1 MSLRARLTLAVAV
14 AVAASIA
21 IACGVVYVIVR
32 GDLRGQVD
40 DTLRNRAA
48 AAQEAFNRPGGGLIR
63 GFGGRFF
70 ARLPTLGEGG
80 GDTLVQLVQSDGTVL
95 RAPYSSIAIPVDRQT
110 KAVAG
115 GTVDGY
121 FRDTT
126 LDGVHVRVLTAPL
139 GQGLAVQVLRPL
151 QEVDH
156 TLNRLALLMFL
167 VAACGVALAVAAGTI
182 VSRAALAP
190 VRRLG
195 TATEE
200 VARTH
205 DLSLRVEVEGHDELG
220 RLAESFNEMLGE
232 LEESVGAQRQL
243 VADASHELRTPLTSL
258 RTNIEVLAR
267 GGGPKDARR
276 EQLLRDLTEQLEEMS
291 ALVNDLVELARENAQ
306 QPDPEELRLDLLV
319 GDVVERV
326 QRRAPE
332 VRIEA
337 ELGEST
343 VDGVPAALE
352 RAVGNLLDNAVKW
365 SPPGGVIEVAVR
377 GGEVTVRDHGRGI
390 DEADL
395 PLVFDRFYRAP
406 GARGMPGSGLGLAIV
421 KQVAE
426 QHGGSVSAEAP
437 EGGGALLRLTLPV
450 ADRLATA

>member
-21 IACGVVYVIVR
+21 IACVVVYVIVR
-32 GDLRGQVD
+32 SDLRGQVD

-48 AAQEAFNRPGGGLIR
+48 AAQAAFNRPG
-63 GFGGRFF
+63 FGRFF
-70 ARLPTLGEGG
+70 APLGEGG
-80 GDTLVQLVQSDGTVL
+80 GDTLIQLVQSNGTVL
-95 RAPYSSIAIPVDRQT
+95 RAPYSISIPVDRQT
-110 KAVAG
+110 RSVAG
-115 GTVDGY
+115 GTADAYLTDSTV
-121 FRDTT
+121 
-126 LDGVHVRVLTAPL
+126 DGVHVRVLTAPL

-156 TLNRLALLMFL
+156 TLNRLALLMVL
-167 VAACGVALAVAAGTI
+167 VAACGVALAVAAGAI

-267 GGGPKDARR
+267 GDGPTGERR
-276 EQLLRDLTEQLEEMS
+276 EQLLRDLTEQLQEMS

-306 QPDPEELRLDLLV
+306 QPEPEELRLDLLV
-319 GDVVERV
+319 ADVVERA
-326 QRRAPE
+326 QRRAPQ
-332 VRIEA
+332 VRIESKL
-337 ELGEST
+337 EEST
-343 VDGVPAALE
+343 VVGVPTSLE

-365 SPPGGVIEVAVR
+365 SPPAGVVEVAVH
-377 GGEVTVRDHGRGI
+377 GGVVTVRDHGRGI
-390 DEADL
+390 DDADL

-406 GARGMPGSGLGLAIV
+406 AARGMPGSGLGLAIV

-426 QHGGSVSAEAP
+426 QNGGSVSAESAGGRGRAP
-437 EGGGALLRLTLPV
+437 APV
-450 ADRLATA
+450 ARA

>member
-1 MSLRARLTLAVAV
+1 VSLRARLTLAVAV

-32 GDLRGQVD
+32 SDLRGQVD

-48 AAQEAFNRPGGGLIR
+48 AAQNAFNRPGGG
-63 GFGGRFF
+63 RFF
-70 ARLPTLGEGG
+70 APLGEGG
-80 GDTLVQLVQSDGTVL
+80 GDTLIQLVQSNGTVL
-95 RAPYSSIAIPVDRQT
+95 RAPYSVAIPVDRQT
-110 KAVAG
+110 KLVAG
-115 GTVDGY
+115 GTADAYLADSTV
-121 FRDTT
+121 
-126 LDGVHVRVLTAPL
+126 DGVHVRVLTAPL

-156 TLNRLALLMFL
+156 TLNRLALLMLL
-167 VAACGVALAVAAGTI
+167 VAVGGIALAVAAGAI

-195 TATEE
+195 NATEE

-205 DLSLRVEVEGHDELG
+205 DLSLRVEGAGPDELG
-220 RLAESFNEMLGE
+220 RLAESFNEMLE
-232 LEESVGAQRQL
+232 ALEQSVGAQRQL

-267 GGGPKDARR
+267 GGGPTGERR

-291 ALVNDLVELARENAQ
+291 ALVNDLVELARESAQ
-306 QPDPEELRLDLLV
+306 QPEAEELRLDLLV
-319 GDVVERV
+319 ADVIDRA
-326 QRRAPE
+326 QRRAPQ

-337 ELGEST
+337 HLEEST
-343 VDGVPAALE
+343 VIGVPTALE

-365 SPPGGVIEVAVR
+365 SPPGGEIEVTV
-377 GGEVTVRDHGRGI
+377 GEGEVTVRDHGRGI

-406 GARGMPGSGLGLAIV
+406 AARGMPGSGLGLAIV
-421 KQVAE
+421 KQFAE
-426 QHGGSVSAEAP
+426 QQGGSVSAEAAA
-437 EGGGALLRLTLPV
+437 GGGALLRL
-450 ADRLATA
+450 RLVNGS

>member
-14 AVAASIA
+14 AVAAAIA

-32 GDLRGQVD
+32 NDLRGQVD

-48 AAQEAFNRPGGGLIR
+48 AAQAAFNRPG
-63 GFGGRFF
+63 FGRFF
-70 ARLPTLGEGG
+70 APLGEGG
-80 GDTLVQLVQSDGTVL
+80 GDTLVQLVQANGTVL
-95 RAPYSSIAIPVDRQT
+95 RAPYSPIAIPVDRET
-110 KAVAG
+110 KSVAG
-115 GTVDGY
+115 GTAGAYLTDSTV
-121 FRDTT
+121 
-126 LDGVHVRVLTAPL
+126 DGVHVRVLTAPL

-156 TLNRLALLMFL
+156 TLNKLALLMVL
-167 VAACGVALAVAAGTI
+167 VAAGGIALAVAAGAI

-195 TATEE
+195 NATEE

-205 DLSLRVEVEGHDELG
+205 DLSLRVEVEGADELG
-220 RLAESFNEMLGE
+220 RLAESFNEMLE
-232 LEESVGAQRQL
+232 ALEQSVGAQRQL

-267 GGGPKDARR
+267 GEGPTGERR
-276 EQLLRDLTEQLEEMS
+276 DQLMRDLTEQLEEMS
-291 ALVNDLVELARENAQ
+291 ALVNDLVELAREAAQ
-306 QPDPEELRLDLLV
+306 QPEAEEVRLDLV
-319 GDVVERV
+319 VNDVIERT
-326 QRRAPE
+326 QRRAPG
-332 VRIEA
+332 VAIEA
-337 ELGEST
+337 ELEEST
-343 VDGVPAALE
+343 VNGVPTALE
-352 RAVGNLLDNAVKW
+352 RAVANLLDNAVKW

-377 GGEVTVRDHGRGI
+377 RGEVTVRDHGRGI

-406 GARGMPGSGLGLAIV
+406 AARGMPGSGLGLAIV

-426 QHGGSVSAEAP
+426 QHGGSVSAESP
-437 EGGGALLRLTLPV
+437 EGGGALLRLTIV
-450 ADRLATA
+450 SGS

>member
-1 MSLRARLTLAVAV
+1 VSLRARLTLAVAL
-14 AVAASIA
+14 AVAAAVA

-40 DTLRNRAA
+40 LTLRNRAEA
-48 AAQEAFNRPGGGLIR
+48 AHAAFNGPHGGLIR
-63 GFGGRFF
+63 GPGGGFF
-70 ARLPTLGEGG
+70 ARLPSLGEGG
-80 GDTLVQLVQSDGTVL
+80 GDTLVQLVQANGDIL
-95 RAPYSSIAIPVDRQT
+95 RAPYSPIAIPVDRQT
-110 KAVAG
+110 KLVAG
-115 GTVDGY
+115 GNRDAYLADSTVG
-121 FRDTT
+121 
-126 LDGVHVRVLTAPL
+126 GVHVRVLTAPL

-156 TLNRLALLMFL
+156 TLSRLALWMTL
-167 VAACGVALAVAAGTI
+167 VAASGIALAVAAGAV

-195 TATEE
+195 NATEE

-205 DLSLRVEVEGHDELG
+205 DLSLRVDVAGQDELS
-220 RLAESFNEMLGE
+220 RLAASFNEMLE
-232 LEESVGAQRQL
+232 ALEQSVGAQRQL

-267 GGGPKDARR
+267 GDGPGGARR
-276 EQLLRDLTEQLEEMS
+276 EQLLQDLTEQLEEMS

-306 QPDPEELRLDLLV
+306 QPEPEELRLDLLV
-319 GDVVERV
+319 ADAIERA
-326 QRRAPE
+326 QRRAPQ
-332 VRIEA
+332 VTIEPA
-337 ELGEST
+337 LDEST
-343 VDGVPAALE
+343 VLGVPPALE

-365 SPPGGVIEVAVR
+365 SPAGGVIEVTVS

-406 GARGMPGSGLGLAIV
+406 SARGMPGSGLGLAIV

-426 QHGGSVSAEAP
+426 QHGGSVSAEAAA
-437 EGGGALLRLTLPV
+437 GGGALLRLTLSGS
-450 ADRLATA
+450 

>member
-14 AVAASIA
+14 AVAAAVA
-21 IACGVVYVIVR
+21 IVCGVVYVIVR

-48 AAQEAFNRPGGGLIR
+48 AAQAAFNRPG
-63 GFGGRFF
+63 FGRFF
-70 ARLPTLGEGG
+70 APLGSGG
-80 GDTLVQLVQSDGTVL
+80 GDTLIQLVQSNGTVL
-95 RAPYSSIAIPVDRQT
+95 RAPYSPIAIPVDRQT
-110 KAVAG
+110 KLVAG
-115 GTVDGY
+115 GTHDGY
-121 FRDTT
+121 LADSTV
-126 LDGVHVRVLTAPL
+126 DGVHVRVLTAPL

-151 QEVDH
+151 QEVDR
-156 TLNRLALLMFL
+156 TLNRLALLMVL
-167 VAACGVALAVAAGTI
+167 VAAGGVALAVAAGAI

-195 TATEE
+195 NATEE

-205 DLSLRVEVEGHDELG
+205 DLSLRVEVEGTDELAG
-220 RLAESFNEMLGE
+220 LAESFNEMLGE

-267 GGGPKDARR
+267 GDIPKGERR

-319 GDVVERV
+319 ADVIERA
-326 QRRAPE
+326 QRRAPQ
-332 VRIEA
+332 VTIESTL
-337 ELGEST
+337 EEST
-343 VDGVPAALE
+343 VRGVPTALE
-352 RAVGNLLDNAVKW
+352 RAAGNLLDNAVKW
-365 SPPGGVIEVAVR
+365 SPPGGVIEVAVH
-377 GGEVTVRDHGRGI
+377 GAEVTVRDHGCGI

-406 GARGMPGSGLGLAIV
+406 AARGMPGSGLGLAIV

-426 QHGGSVSAEAP
+426 QHGGSVSAEAA
-437 EGGGALLRLTLPV
+437 EGGGALLRLSLV
-450 ADRLATA
+450 SGS

>member
-21 IACGVVYVIVR
+21 IACAVVYVIVR
-32 GDLRGQVD
+32 GDLRSQVD

-48 AAQEAFNRPGGGLIR
+48 AAEAAFNRPGGGLIR
-63 GFGGRFF
+63 GPHGGFF

-80 GDTLVQLVQSDGTVL
+80 GDTLVQLVQTNGTVL
-95 RAPYSSIAIPVDRQT
+95 RAPYSPIAIPVDRQT
-110 KAVAG
+110 KLVAG
-115 GTVDGY
+115 GT
-121 FRDTT
+121 RDAYIADSTV
-126 LDGVHVRVLTAPL
+126 DGVHVRVLTAPL

-156 TLNRLALLMFL
+156 TLNRLALLMTL
-167 VAACGVALAVAAGTI
+167 VAAGGIALAVAAGAI

-195 TATEE
+195 NATEE

-205 DLSLRVEVEGHDELG
+205 DLSLRVEVEGYDELG
-220 RLAESFNEMLGE
+220 RLAESFNEMLEE
-232 LEESVGAQRQL
+232 LEASVGAQRQL

-267 GGGPKDARR
+267 GDGPKGERR
-276 EQLLRDLTEQLEEMS
+276 EQLLRDLTEQLEEMT

-319 GDVVERV
+319 ADVVERA

-332 VRIEA
+332 VKIEA
-337 ELGEST
+337 KLEEAT
-343 VDGVPAALE
+343 VNGVPTALE

-365 SPPGGVIEVAVR
+365 SPPGGVIEVTVR
-377 GGEVTVRDHGRGI
+377 EAEVTVRDHGCGI

-406 GARGMPGSGLGLAIV
+406 AARGMPGSGLGLAIV

-426 QHGGSVSAEAP
+426 QHGGSVSAEMP
-437 EGGGALLRLTLPV
+437 EGGGALLRLTLP
-450 ADRLATA
+450 TGS

>member
-14 AVAASIA
+14 AVAAAVA
-21 IACGVVYVIVR
+21 IACAVVYVIVR

-48 AAQEAFNRPGGGLIR
+48 AAQRAFERPGGGLIE
-63 GFGGRFF
+63 GPGGGFF
-70 ARLPTLGEGG
+70 ARLPTLGQGG
-80 GDTLVQLVQSDGTVL
+80 GDTLVQLVQSDGTVY
-95 RAPYSSIAIPVDRQT
+95 RAPFSPIAIPVDSRT
-110 KAVAG
+110 RLVAG
-115 GTVDGY
+115 GTQDAYLTDATV
-121 FRDTT
+121 
-126 LDGVHVRVLTAPL
+126 DGVHVRVLTAPL

-156 TLNRLALLMFL
+156 TLNRLALLMTL
-167 VAACGVALAVAAGTI
+167 VAIGGIGLAVAAGAV

-195 TATEE
+195 NATEE

-205 DLSLRVEVEGHDELG
+205 DLSLRVEVEGSDELG
-220 RLAESFNEMLGE
+220 RLAVSFNEMLEE
-232 LEESVGAQRQL
+232 LEHSVGAQRQL

-267 GGGPKDARR
+267 GDGPKGERR
-276 EQLLRDLTEQLEEMS
+276 EQLMRDLTEQLGEMS
-291 ALVNDLVELARENAQ
+291 ALVNDLVELARESGQ

-319 GDVVERV
+319 ADVVSRA
-326 QRRAPE
+326 QRRAPQ
-332 VRIEA
+332 VRIEPDLEEA
-337 ELGEST
+337 T
-343 VDGVPAALE
+343 VVGVPNALE
-352 RAVGNLLDNAVKW
+352 RAVGNLLDNAIKW
-365 SPPGGVIEVAVR
+365 SPPGGAIEVTVH
-377 GGEVTVRDHGRGI
+377 GSEVTVRDHGRGI

-406 GARGMPGSGLGLAIV
+406 AARGMPGSGLGLAIV

-426 QHGGSVSAEAP
+426 QHGGSATAESP
-437 EGGGALLRLTLPV
+437 EGGGALLRLSLNGS
-450 ADRLATA
+450 

>member
-14 AVAASIA
+14 AVAAAIA

-32 GDLRGQVD
+32 NDLRGQVD

-48 AAQEAFNRPGGGLIR
+48 AAQAAFNRPG
-63 GFGGRFF
+63 FGRFT
-70 ARLPTLGEGG
+70 ASLSAGG
-80 GDTLVQLVQSDGTVL
+80 GDTLIQLVQADGTVL
-95 RAPYSSIAIPVDRQT
+95 RAPYSVAIPVDRQT
-110 KAVAG
+110 KLVAG
-115 GTVDGY
+115 GTADGY
-121 FRDTT
+121 LEDSTV
-126 LDGVHVRVLTAPL
+126 DGVHVRVLTAPL

-151 QEVDH
+151 QEVDR
-156 TLNRLALLMFL
+156 TLNRLALLMTL

-195 TATEE
+195 NATEE

-232 LEESVGAQRQL
+232 LEQSVGAQRQL

-267 GGGPKDARR
+267 GGGPSGERR

-291 ALVNDLVELARENAQ
+291 ALVNDLVELARESAQ
-306 QPDPEELRLDLLV
+306 QPEPEQLRLDLLV
-319 GDVVERV
+319 ADVIERA
-326 QRRAPE
+326 QRRAPQVTIDARLE
-332 VRIEA
+332 
-337 ELGEST
+337 EST
-343 VDGVPAALE
+343 VDGVPTALE

-365 SPPGGVIEVAVR
+365 SPPGATIEVTVHD
-377 GGEVTVRDHGRGI
+377 GEVTVRDHGRGI

-406 GARGMPGSGLGLAIV
+406 AARGMPGSGLGLAIV

-426 QHGGSVSAEAP
+426 QQGGSVSADSP
-437 EGGGALLRLTLPV
+437 EDGGALLRLTLP
-450 ADRLATA
+450 TGS

>member
-14 AVAASIA
+14 AVAAAVA
-21 IACGVVYVIVR
+21 IVCGVVYVIVR

-48 AAQEAFNRPGGGLIR
+48 AAQTAFNRPG
-63 GFGGRFF
+63 FGRFF
-70 ARLPTLGEGG
+70 APLGSGG
-80 GDTLVQLVQSDGTVL
+80 GDTLIQLVQSNGTVL

-110 KAVAG
+110 KLVAG
-115 GTVDGY
+115 GTRDGY
-121 FRDTT
+121 LADSTV
-126 LDGVHVRVLTAPL
+126 DGVHVRVLTAPL

-151 QEVDH
+151 QEVDR
-156 TLNRLALLMFL
+156 TLNRLALLMVL
-167 VAACGVALAVAAGTI
+167 VAAGGVALAVAAGAI

-195 TATEE
+195 NATEE

-205 DLSLRVEVEGHDELG
+205 DLSLRVEVEGTDELAG
-220 RLAESFNEMLGE
+220 LAESFNEMLGA

-267 GGGPKDARR
+267 GDVPKGARR

-319 GDVVERV
+319 ADVIERA
-326 QRRAPE
+326 QRRAPQ
-332 VRIEA
+332 VTI
-337 ELGEST
+337 EST
-343 VDGVPAALE
+343 LDGVDRERRPDGARARGREPARQRGEVEPARRRDRGHRPRGRGDRARPRLRDRRGRPAARVRPLLPCARGPE
-352 RAVGNLLDNAVKW
+352 DAGLGARARDREA
-365 SPPGGVIEVAVR
+365 GGRAARRLGLR
-377 GGEVTVRDHGRGI
+377 GGGRGG
-390 DEADL
+390 
-395 PLVFDRFYRAP
+395 RRAP
-406 GARGMPGSGLGLAIV
+406 
-421 KQVAE
+421 
-426 QHGGSVSAEAP
+426 AP
-437 EGGGALLRLTLPV
+437 EPRQ
-450 ADRLATA
+450 R

>member
-14 AVAASIA
+14 AVAAAIA
-21 IACGVVYVIVR
+21 IACAVVYVIVR

-48 AAQEAFNRPGGGLIR
+48 AAQAAFNRPGL
-63 GFGGRFF
+63 GRFV
-70 ARLPTLGEGG
+70 APLGEGG
-80 GDTLVQLVQSDGTVL
+80 GDTLIQLVQSNGTVL
-95 RAPYSSIAIPVDRQT
+95 RGPYSIAIPVDRQT
-110 KAVAG
+110 KSVAG
-115 GTVDGY
+115 GTADAYLADSTV
-121 FRDTT
+121 
-126 LDGVHVRVLTAPL
+126 DGVHVRVLTAPL

-156 TLNRLALLMFL
+156 TLNRLALLMVL
-167 VAACGVALAVAAGTI
+167 VAAGGVALAVAAGTI

-195 TATEE
+195 NATEE

-267 GGGPKDARR
+267 GDAPKDERR

-291 ALVNDLVELARENAQ
+291 VLVNDLVELARENAQ
-306 QPDPEELRLDLLV
+306 QPEAEEVRLDLLV
-319 GDVVERV
+319 DDVVERAR
-326 QRRAPE
+326 RRAPQVE
-332 VRIEA
+332 FRS
-337 ELGEST
+337 ELEEST
-343 VDGVPAALE
+343 VDGVPTALE

-365 SPPGGVIEVAVR
+365 SPPGATIEVTVR

-406 GARGMPGSGLGLAIV
+406 AARGMPGSGLGLAIV

-426 QHGGSVSAEAP
+426 QQGGSVSAEAA
-437 EGGGALLRLTLPV
+437 EGGGALLRLTL
-450 ADRLATA
+450 ATGS